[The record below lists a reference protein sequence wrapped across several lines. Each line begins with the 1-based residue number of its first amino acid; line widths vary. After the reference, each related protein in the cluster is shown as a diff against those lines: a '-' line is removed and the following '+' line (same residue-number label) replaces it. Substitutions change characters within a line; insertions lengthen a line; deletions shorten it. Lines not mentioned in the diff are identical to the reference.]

1 MKCHIRAQCDGG
13 GGGGCMLQFI
23 SDLVVESSKS
33 DFLTE
38 SIFLTCK
45 SSQILVL
52 LSNLILPQ
60 NGPPHLG
67 GGGGAYKLQN
77 IIYDPGIE
85 SAIPDFIIRSE
96 SAENDFFSKPRLHC
110 LYVGSCSTN
119 SC

>member
-1 MKCHIRAQCDGG
+1 
-13 GGGGCMLQFI
+13 MLQFI

-38 SIFLTCK
+38 SIFLTCE

-60 NGPPHLG
+60 NGPPHL
-67 GGGGAYKLQN
+67 GGGAYKLQN

-110 LYVGSCSTN
+110 IYVNLSSL
-119 SC
+119 SSPPISIQV